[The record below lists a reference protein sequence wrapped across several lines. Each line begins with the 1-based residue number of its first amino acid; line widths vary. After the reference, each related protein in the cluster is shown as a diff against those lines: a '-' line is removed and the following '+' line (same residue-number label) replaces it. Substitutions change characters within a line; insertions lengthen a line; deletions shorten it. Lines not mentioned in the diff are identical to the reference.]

1 MATAAV
7 GRGPLTFLLQSS
19 GTQWVFIGAIGLG
32 IVGTDRVRS
41 VLVESITKAL
51 QLSQQQSS
59 QLNNQN
65 GERSGGGGGGS
76 GNMPPIVIHTGSNSS
91 GGGSGGGMGSGL
103 LPSGGIVGLAFQ
115 VTLGAVTCWAAYGV
129 ISNAS
134 FIPDIVKE
142 VLPVSR
148 KLFDRAVKSLGE
160 GIIHVRDSLS
170 EQMAQLSQTQD
181 ELSKK
186 QDKTLSEID
195 LVKGDVGDA
204 RQDLE
209 RMLDSLSRCE
219 SSLGS
224 TQHVSNYTAKGVRLL
239 VRCVAGMLPGN
250 DRVLTELV
258 QYIKEAEHQSGGSA
272 DDTNNKEDPSLPPT
286 TTTSTNNNNNN
297 GPSLVH
303 YQESSTPE
311 DELPSQPLFQ
321 QQQQQKQEVYT
332 IRGKNTSVQTS
343 QPHNAPL
350 NNSNN
355 NNSRGP
361 PPPPNDHLH
370 EIHSLLGFV
379 NSSAPIKT

>member
-1 MATAAV
+1 MSATAL

-32 IVGTDRVRS
+32 IFGTDRVRS
-41 VLVESITKAL
+41 VLQESIAKAL
-51 QLSQQQSS
+51 QLSQSPH
-59 QLNNQN
+59 NQH
-65 GERSGGGGGGS
+65 GGRLAEQGGGS
-76 GNMPPIVIHTGSNSS
+76 SRNMPPIVIHTGSNSS
-91 GGGSGGGMGSGL
+91 GGGLGL
-103 LPSGGIVGLAFQ
+103 SSAGGIVGLALQ

-170 EQMAQLSQTQD
+170 EQMKELSQTQE
-181 ELSKK
+181 ELSSK
-186 QDKTLSEID
+186 QDKTLSEIE
-195 LVKGDVGDA
+195 LVKCDVGDA

-209 RMLDSLSRCE
+209 RMIDSLTRCE

-224 TQHVSNYTAKGVRLL
+224 TEHVSNYTAKGVRLL

-258 QYIKEAEHQSGGSA
+258 QYIKESDNLASKG
-272 DDTNNKEDPSLPPT
+272 DTPPSLPPKA
-286 TTTSTNNNNNN
+286 
-297 GPSLVH
+297 PALQ
-303 YQESSTPE
+303 YPQSTPE
-311 DELPSQPLFQ
+311 DEHPTQIYTITGNNTPMRSQPP
-321 QQQQQKQEVYT
+321 
-332 IRGKNTSVQTS
+332 RP
-343 QPHNAPL
+343 QPP
-350 NNSNN
+350 SE
-355 NNSRGP
+355 
-361 PPPPNDHLH
+361 DHLH

-379 NSSAPIKT
+379 NCSPMVTPMKA